1 MKHLYLL
8 LYIACYVPLSLTAQQ
23 CPKIV
28 GIMANGCGT
37 GIQESRNEFIVLVN
51 GNQPLNVND
60 LNIILPN
67 NGAIMPSNDD
77 DFAANTGSVP
87 TGGCISTV
95 DDGAIIP
102 PNIPFVIFMSN
113 LVDVVYDFSSLCEQY
128 GAVYLLYRNVLE
140 PSQPTFMSQSNVDT
154 IKTVTLAVNGVAA
167 CFGTFTWR
175 SPAKG
180 QTSSDGDFYRFP
192 DPVDGKSVS
201 NGMVNNGCAS
211 PVLQQNPNPLSGF
224 TANYVEPSVQL
235 NWTTAMELDAAYFEV
250 NKSIDGY
257 NFATSGT
264 IQAQG
269 GAGSVTRYSYN
280 DPGPVLR
287 RTYYRLRIVDRQGNS
302 IYSKTISVR
311 AGNSG
316 ITLNN
321 LYPNPVR
328 DELIVD
334 WTGTG
339 NVKTQLSIRSLGG
352 KTLQT
357 STVTTVQG
365 FNQYRLNTAQLSPG
379 QYFLSLDYENDNIVE
394 VFLKR

>member
-1 MKHLYLL
+1 M
-8 LYIACYVPLSLTAQQ
+8 
-23 CPKIV
+23 
-28 GIMANGCGT
+28 
-37 GIQESRNEFIVLVN
+37 R
-51 GNQPLNVND
+51 
-60 LNIILPN
+60 
-67 NGAIMPSNDD
+67 
-77 DFAANTGSVP
+77 
-87 TGGCISTV
+87 
-95 DDGAIIP
+95 
-102 PNIPFVIFMSN
+102 
-113 LVDVVYDFSSLCEQY
+113 
-128 GAVYLLYRNVLE
+128 R
-140 PSQPTFMSQSNVDT
+140 
-154 IKTVTLAVNGVAA
+154 
-167 CFGTFTWR
+167 
-175 SPAKG
+175 
-180 QTSSDGDFYRFP
+180 TS
-192 DPVDGKSVS
+192 
-201 NGMVNNGCAS
+201 
-211 PVLQQNPNPLSGF
+211 
-224 TANYVEPSVQL
+224 
-235 NWTTAMELDAAYFEV
+235 EV

-264 IQAQG
+264 LQALG
-269 GAGSVTRYSYN
+269 AAGSVTRYSYN

-302 IYSKTISVR
+302 IYSRTISVR

-334 WTGTG
+334 WTGTSS
-339 NVKTQLSIRSLGG
+339 VKTQLSIRSLGG